1 MAEVRQY
8 TARRA
13 HDFAL
18 KVYNR
23 YLLESPSKHERK
35 ALDASSLLAG
45 FLLDDIKIFG
55 LNGAE
60 NAADKMAS
68 GVSPDSYTRVTQLV
82 TGVDAGL
89 ENENIAENYHY
100 RGLKEYSLSSKSRV
114 QRIEMNLPSYRNY
127 AKFIRTFSN
136 SFRLQQSPCS
146 RYLYPGHGQLVF
158 VREYSGNGT
167 RAEPLY
173 RTKTGYY
180 EILEVSST
188 ATQAQIKTAYYKQ
201 SFIYHPDRNASSD
214 EATGRFSEISEA
226 YTVLGNK
233 GLRKKYDRGLLSLS
247 DLTAT
252 ARPSARDTTGSSASQ
267 HTDSKRSVMGAD
279 SRGGIFDFDTFFKSH
294 YSEQLQRQKDIRV
307 RKEEIL
313 KRKQTAVGEKKMER
327 MMEFGVGMLI
337 VFAVGLLLS
346 LNQR

>member
-23 YLLESPSKHERK
+23 YLLESPSKQERG
-35 ALDASSLLAG
+35 ALHASSLTAG

-55 LNGAE
+55 LNGVE

-68 GVSPDSYTRVTQLV
+68 GVSPDSYTRVAQLV
-82 TGVDAGL
+82 SGVDTGL
-89 ENENIAENYHY
+89 ENENIDENYHY
-100 RGLKEYSLSSKSRV
+100 RELEEHSLSSKPRV
-114 QRIEMNLPSYRNY
+114 QRIERNLPPYRNY
-127 AKFIRTFSN
+127 AKFIRTLSN
-136 SFRLQQSPCS
+136 SYRRQQSSCC

-158 VREYSGNGT
+158 IREYSDNGT
-167 RAEPLY
+167 RSEPLY

-214 EATGRFSEISEA
+214 EATVRFSEISEA
-226 YTVLGNK
+226 YMVLGNK
-233 GLRKKYDRGLLSLS
+233 GLRKKYDRGLLNLS
-247 DLTAT
+247 DLTT
-252 ARPSARDTTGSSASQ
+252 GRPSARDTTGGSASR
-267 HTDSKRSVMGAD
+267 HTDSKRSVMGID

-294 YSEQLQRQKDIRV
+294 YSEQLQRQKEIRV

-313 KRKQTAVGEKKMER
+313 KRKQTAVGDKKMER
-327 MMEFGVGMLI
+327 MMEFGVGMLM
-337 VFAVGLLLS
+337 VLAVGLLLS